1 MMIQRKYWFQSI
13 VLLAIFYN
21 GAVHGE
27 TNVETLVTKIQGLQ
41 EKTDRQ
47 FNMFPPVW
55 QTQRGSYKNSVKLNF
70 HGDLELYMVR
80 DLFSVP
86 DINMFTPAWVT
97 TCLIEAYEYGKAPR
111 PSTSQIEL
119 ALEAM
124 DKFRNQNVPYK
135 NSEMT
140 FWPQT
145 WNKTAKFYQSFPN
158 NLLGVIS
165 LPDYLPNKLL
175 EEVLNFLG
183 LKDISTLIEKLI
195 REK

>member
-1 MMIQRKYWFQSI
+1 MMLQRKHWFQSI
-13 VLLAIFYN
+13 VLLVFFYSGAI
-21 GAVHGE
+21 HSE
-27 TNVETLVTKIQGLQ
+27 TNVETLVAKIQGLQ

-47 FNMFPPVW
+47 FNMFPLVW
-55 QTQRGSYKNSVKLNF
+55 QTQRGSYQNSVKLNF
-70 HGDLELYMVR
+70 HGDLELYMMR
-80 DLFSVP
+80 DLFNVP

-97 TCLIEAYEYGKAPR
+97 ACLIEAYEYGKAPR
-111 PSTSQIEL
+111 PSTSETEL

-124 DKFRNQNVPYK
+124 DKFRNQNVPYN

-145 WNKTAKFYQSFPN
+145 WNKTANFYQSFPN

-175 EEVLNFLG
+175 EDVLNFLG
-183 LKDISTLIEKLI
+183 LKDISALMKKLI
-195 REK
+195 QEK